1 MRQAAVAFLIATL
14 LALTGQR
21 VAVDEKLASV
31 GLNDVFTNL
40 EDTFPVILLATREIR
55 KAEFDILSAQGA
67 FDLALRG
74 SVNNTTGYYN
84 SNRGEMNI
92 VKPTPIWG
100 TSFFAG
106 YRLSQGDFPD
116 YYTPRRT
123 NPGGEIRF
131 GGRIPIWRDRATDSD
146 RLELKQSEI
155 NKTIAQNV
163 LDEQK
168 LSVYRDAAA
177 SYWNWVSAGK
187 RRRIVGDLLKIAEL
201 RQDQI
206 KRRVA
211 LGDIPA
217 IELQENERAIL
228 ARREQIAAADR
239 LLQKSALYLSLYYR
253 KSDGTM
259 ISPRDGQLPAGFPPE
274 VPIDNTTF
282 DADKQRALKNRPE
295 IRRIENEIE
304 LERNALAFHENQRGP
319 QIDLII
325 AGSRDI
331 QQGTLRRDPWEA
343 EFGVVFNVPLQ
354 TRKQDGKIG
363 GTQTKIEILQQK
375 LGYQRDKIHLEAND
389 ALIALENALK
399 RLEIIKEEI
408 QVADKLA
415 RAEKSRFDLGDSTLL
430 IVNLREQ
437 AAAEVALRLVGAEV
451 DYWIARAE
459 YDAVLVK
466 YLAAQPKKP
475 AATAN

>member
-1 MRQAAVAFLIATL
+1 MKRRFFLSALMAALFMTVLPRQALDETL
-14 LALTGQR
+14 S
-21 VAVDEKLASV
+21 SV
-31 GLNDVFTNL
+31 RLNDVFENL
-40 EDTFPVILLATREIR
+40 EKTFPVILLATREIR
-55 KAEFDILSAQGA
+55 KAEFDILAAQGA
-67 FDLALRG
+67 FDLALKG

-84 SNRGEMNI
+84 TNRGEMNI

-168 LSVYRDAAA
+168 LSVFRDAAA

-187 RRRIVGDLLKIAEL
+187 RRRIVGDLFKIAEL

-217 IELQENERAIL
+217 IELQENERALL
-228 ARREQIAAADR
+228 ARKEQIAAADR

-253 KSDGTM
+253 KGDGTM

-274 VPIDNTTF
+274 VAINNSAF
-282 DADKQRALKNRPE
+282 DADKQQALKMRPE

-304 LERNALAFHENQRGP
+304 LERNALRFHENQRGP

-325 AGSRDI
+325 AGSRDM
-331 QQGTLRRDPWEA
+331 QQGPLRRDPWEA

-375 LGYQRDKIHLEAND
+375 LSYQRDKIHLEAND
-389 ALIALENALK
+389 ALIGLENALR
-399 RLEIIKEEI
+399 RLEIIKEEVQI
-408 QVADKLA
+408 ADKLA
-415 RAEKSRFDLGDSTLL
+415 RAEKARFDLGDSTLL

-451 DYWIARAE
+451 DYWIARAD

-466 YLAAQPKKP
+466 YNAAPAN
-475 AATAN
+475 AATTN

>member
-1 MRQAAVAFLIATL
+1 MTQRIRFLCFLVTFAATL
-14 LALTGQR
+14 PRAS
-21 VAVDEKLASV
+21 VDENLTSV
-31 GLNDVFTNL
+31 HLSDVFVNL
-40 EDTFPVILLATREIR
+40 EKTFPVILLATREIR

-84 SNRGEMNI
+84 TNRGEMNI

-123 NPGGEIRF
+123 NAGGEIRF

-177 SYWNWVSAGK
+177 SYWNWVAAGK
-187 RRRIVGDLLKIAEL
+187 RQKIVRDLLKIAEL

-206 KRRVA
+206 RRRVA
-211 LGDIPA
+211 LGDLPA
-217 IELQENERAIL
+217 IEQQENVRAIL
-228 ARREQIAAADR
+228 ARKEQNAAADR

-253 KSDGTM
+253 KTDGTM
-259 ISPRDGQLPAGFPPE
+259 ISPKNTQLPAGFPTETAVNNAAFDTDKAYALKKRPE
-274 VPIDNTTF
+274 V
-282 DADKQRALKNRPE
+282 
-295 IRRIENEIE
+295 RRIENEID
-304 LERNALAFHENQRGP
+304 LETNALRFHENQRGP
-319 QIDLII
+319 QIDLIV
-325 AGSRDI
+325 AGSRDM

-363 GTQTKIEILQQK
+363 GTETKIDILRQK
-375 LGYQRDKIHLEAND
+375 LSYLRDKIHVEAND
-389 ALIALENALK
+389 AVIALENALR
-399 RLEIIKEEI
+399 RLEIIKEE
-408 QVADKLA
+408 QVVTEKLA
-415 RAEKSRFDLGDSTLL
+415 QAEKSRFDLGDSTLL

-437 AAAEVALRLVGAEV
+437 AAAEVALRLVAAEV
-451 DYWIARAE
+451 DYWIARAD
-459 YDAVLVK
+459 YDAVLAK
-466 YLAAQPKKP
+466 YLVAVTESK
-475 AATAN
+475 

>member
-1 MRQAAVAFLIATL
+1 MKRRFFLSALIVALFMTVLPRQALDETL
-14 LALTGQR
+14 S
-21 VAVDEKLASV
+21 SV
-31 GLNDVFTNL
+31 RLNDVFENL
-40 EDTFPVILLATREIR
+40 EKTFPVILLATREIR
-55 KAEFDILSAQGA
+55 KAEFDILAAQGA
-67 FDLALRG
+67 FDLALKG

-84 SNRGEMNI
+84 TNRGEMNI

-168 LSVYRDAAA
+168 LSVFRDAAA

-187 RRRIVGDLLKIAEL
+187 RRRIVGDLFKIAEL

-217 IELQENERAIL
+217 IELQENERALL
-228 ARREQIAAADR
+228 ARKEQIAAADR

-253 KSDGTM
+253 KGDGTM

-274 VPIDNTTF
+274 VAINNSAF
-282 DADKQRALKNRPE
+282 DADKQQALKMRPE

-304 LERNALAFHENQRGP
+304 LERNALRFHENQRGP

-325 AGSRDI
+325 AGSRDM
-331 QQGTLRRDPWEA
+331 QQGPLRRDPWEA

-375 LGYQRDKIHLEAND
+375 LSYQRDKIHLEAND
-389 ALIALENALK
+389 ALIGLENALR
-399 RLEIIKEEI
+399 RLEIIKEEVQI
-408 QVADKLA
+408 ADKLA
-415 RAEKSRFDLGDSTLL
+415 RAEKARFDLGDSTLL

-451 DYWIARAE
+451 DYWIARAD

-466 YLAAQPKKP
+466 YNAAPAN
-475 AATAN
+475 AATTN

>member
-1 MRQAAVAFLIATL
+1 VKSRFFLSALIFALFMTVLPRQALDETL
-14 LALTGQR
+14 S
-21 VAVDEKLASV
+21 SV
-31 GLNDVFTNL
+31 RLNDVFENL
-40 EDTFPVILLATREIR
+40 EKTFPVILLATREIR
-55 KAEFDILSAQGA
+55 KAEFDILAAQGA
-67 FDLALRG
+67 FDLALKG

-84 SNRGEMNI
+84 TNRGEMNI

-168 LSVYRDAAA
+168 LSVFRDAAA

-187 RRRIVGDLLKIAEL
+187 RRRIVGDLFKIAEL

-217 IELQENERAIL
+217 IELQENERALL
-228 ARREQIAAADR
+228 ARKEQIAAADR

-253 KSDGTM
+253 KGDGTM

-274 VPIDNTTF
+274 VAINNSAF
-282 DADKQRALKNRPE
+282 DADKQQALKMRPE

-304 LERNALAFHENQRGP
+304 LERNALRFHENQRGP

-325 AGSRDI
+325 AGSRDM
-331 QQGTLRRDPWEA
+331 QQGPLRRDPWEA

-375 LGYQRDKIHLEAND
+375 LSYQRDKIHLEAND
-389 ALIALENALK
+389 ALIGLENALR
-399 RLEIIKEEI
+399 RLEIIKEEVQI
-408 QVADKLA
+408 ADKLA
-415 RAEKSRFDLGDSTLL
+415 RAEKARFDLGDSTLL

-451 DYWIARAE
+451 DYWIARAD

-466 YLAAQPKKP
+466 YNAAPAN
-475 AATAN
+475 AATTN

>member
-1 MRQAAVAFLIATL
+1 MIRAFGASLLLTSLAAITALRAGTEETQAAVQL
-14 LALTGQR
+14 G
-21 VAVDEKLASV
+21 
-31 GLNDVFTNL
+31 DVFVNL
-40 EDTFPVILLATREIR
+40 EKTFPVILLATREIR
-55 KAEFDILSAQGA
+55 KAEFDILAAQGA
-67 FDLALRG
+67 FDLALKG

-84 SNRGEMNI
+84 TNRGEMNI

-168 LSVYRDAAA
+168 LNVYRDAAA
-177 SYWNWVSAGK
+177 SYWNWVAAGK
-187 RRRIVGDLLKIAEL
+187 RRKIVGDLLKIAEL
-201 RQDQI
+201 RQEQI
-206 KRRVA
+206 RRRVA
-211 LGDIPA
+211 LGDLPA
-217 IELQENERAIL
+217 IEQQENERAIL

-253 KSDGTM
+253 KTDGAM
-259 ISPRDGQLPAGFPPE
+259 ISPKDGQLPAGFPPE
-274 VPIDNTTF
+274 TPVNSAAF
-282 DADKQRALKNRPE
+282 DTDKSYALKYRPE
-295 IRRIENEIE
+295 VRRIENEIE
-304 LERNALAFHENQRGP
+304 LETNALRFHENQRGP

-325 AGSRDI
+325 AGSRDM

-363 GTQTKIEILQQK
+363 GTQTKIEILGQK
-375 LGYQRDKIHLEAND
+375 LSYLRDKIQVEAND
-389 ALIALENALK
+389 ALIALENALR
-399 RLEIIKEEI
+399 RLEIIKEE
-408 QVADKLA
+408 VVLAEKLA
-415 RAEKSRFDLGDSTLL
+415 RAENITFRSG
-430 IVNLREQ
+430 
-437 AAAEVALRLVGAEV
+437 
-451 DYWIARAE
+451 
-459 YDAVLVK
+459 
-466 YLAAQPKKP
+466 
-475 AATAN
+475 

>member
-1 MRQAAVAFLIATL
+1 MIRRFLASGMLVAFIAATL
-14 LALTGQR
+14 PRA
-21 VAVDEKLASV
+21 AVDETLASV
-31 GLNDVFTNL
+31 RLADVFENL
-40 EDTFPVILLATREIR
+40 EKTFPVILLATREIR
-55 KAEFDILSAQGA
+55 KAEFDILAAQGA
-67 FDLALRG
+67 FDLALKG

-106 YRLSQGDFPD
+106 YRMSQGDFPD

-168 LSVYRDAAA
+168 LSVYRDAAT

-217 IELQENERAIL
+217 IELQENERAML
-228 ARREQIAAADR
+228 ARKEQIAAADR

-253 KSDGTM
+253 KGDGTM
-259 ISPRDGQLPAGFPPE
+259 ISPRDAQLPAGFPEEVAINNTAFESDKQQALKSRPE
-274 VPIDNTTF
+274 V
-282 DADKQRALKNRPE
+282 
-295 IRRIENEIE
+295 RRIENEIE
-304 LERNALAFHENQRGP
+304 LERNALRFHENQRGP

-325 AGSRDI
+325 AGSRDM

-375 LGYQRDKIHLEAND
+375 LSYQRDKIQLEAND
-389 ALIALENALK
+389 ALIALENALR
-399 RLEIIKEEI
+399 RLEIIKEEVQI
-408 QVADKLA
+408 AEKLA
-415 RAEKSRFDLGDSTLL
+415 RAEKARFDLGDSTLL

-451 DYWIARAE
+451 DYWIARAD

-466 YLAAQPKKP
+466 YTAVS
-475 AATAN
+475 ATTATTN